1 LFIVEQQYFFNGM
14 SIGKGIGLCLLF
26 QMVDFIAQAK
36 KLKILS
42 IVFFLHQSPLGGS
55 ASSSRSNPNGQ
66 SLTSTQ
72 IDQLLDQ
79 ALAKLRRD
87 HEKGITN
94 ETVITLDSVTKI
106 TSSSATSFSS
116 AMKLLK
122 TSSQKECKVS

>member
-1 LFIVEQQYFFNGM
+1 
-14 SIGKGIGLCLLF
+14 
-26 QMVDFIAQAK
+26 MVDFIAQAK
-36 KLKILS
+36 KLKILLK
-42 IVFFLHQSPLGGS
+42 VFFLHQSPLGGS

-116 AMKLLK
+116 AMKLLN
-122 TSSQKECKVS
+122 TTSQKECKVS